1 MPSYLADASHIF
13 LYTVAA
19 MLPVTNPVGLS
30 APFYT
35 MTSHMERAE
44 RRALAWRVAAN
55 YFFLVMGTLVLG
67 VLVLDI
73 FSINVG
79 VIDVAGGL
87 VLSHAAWKMLE
98 GELESSH
105 SSTAKTAD
113 DLAFFPLTMPL
124 TADAAVLAIA
134 ISLSGSLHHHW
145 HFDTV
150 VEYGSAI
157 AAIGVVALSVGIC
170 YGSSHHTI
178 GRMGRTGA
186 QVLTKISAF
195 ILLAVGVEIIAT
207 GINEV
212 ILEFAQG
219 GRTGH

>member
-30 APFYT
+30 APFYI
-35 MTSHMERAE
+35 MTSHMERTE
-44 RRALAWRVAAN
+44 RKALAWRVAAN

-67 VLVLDI
+67 VLVLEI
-73 FSINVG
+73 FGISVG
-79 VIDVAGGL
+79 VVDVAGGL
-87 VLSHAAWKMLE
+87 VLFHAAWKMLE
-98 GELESSH
+98 GEHEYGGGPE
-105 SSTAKTAD
+105 AKTAD
-113 DLAFFPLTMPL
+113 DIHFFPLTMPL

-145 HFDTV
+145 DFHTV

-157 AAIGVVALSVGIC
+157 AAIGLVALSVGIC

-178 GRMGRTGA
+178 GRLGRTGA
-186 QVLTKISAF
+186 QILTKISAF
-195 ILLAVGVEIIAT
+195 ILMAVGVEIIVT
-207 GINEV
+207 GITEIV
-212 ILEFAQG
+212 ADVAHGEE
-219 GRTGH
+219 